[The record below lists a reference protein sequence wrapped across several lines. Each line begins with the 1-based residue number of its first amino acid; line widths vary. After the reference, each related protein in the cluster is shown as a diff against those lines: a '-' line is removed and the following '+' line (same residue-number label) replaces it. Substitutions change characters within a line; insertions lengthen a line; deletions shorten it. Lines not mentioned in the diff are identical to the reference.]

1 MRPIVASVL
10 AALLLVAGCG
20 ADPNPAASPPSEA
33 AAPTT
38 APATP
43 EGSPSASGQAESPAP
58 GISGDGT
65 HSDNITHL
73 ANVPPR
79 APLDG
84 PQSWGTDLA
93 FQGDYAFVG
102 NFDGFSV
109 FDISDPS
116 NPGIAAQVLCPGEQ
130 NDISVSGNL
139 LFLSIDS
146 ARVGPECDAQRG
158 EPESDAWEGI
168 RIFDITDKT
177 HPVFVSAV
185 QTDCGSHTH
194 TLVPGKS
201 PDKVYLYI
209 SSPGPEP
216 GTATCPPPHN
226 KISVVEVPVKDPKNA
241 KVVSQPALSEKAVEG
256 AIGGCHDLTVYPEK
270 DLAAAA
276 CFGDGILLDIA
287 DRVNPKVLQHV
298 SDKENF
304 AIWHSATFNNDAT
317 KVVFGDE
324 LGGGVSATCDANT
337 PKTKGANAV
346 YDLGKDRRLTLRGYF
361 KIPREQSPEENC
373 VAHNG
378 SLLPVP
384 GKDIMVQ
391 SWYQGGVSVWDFTDS
406 AKPREI
412 GFFER
417 GPVPGVGGSWSAYYY
432 NGHIYSSDITKG
444 LDVLRIDDPLTDPA
458 AKVELKELNA
468 QTQVSY

>member
-1 MRPIVASVL
+1 MRPIVTFGL

-20 ADPNPAASPPSEA
+20 ADPEPLPLSSEKSPPPQVQTS
-33 AAPTT
+33 
-38 APATP
+38 
-43 EGSPSASGQAESPAP
+43 SPSPQTPPA

-73 ANVPPR
+73 ANVPLG
-79 APLDG
+79 APLNG
-84 PQSWGTDLA
+84 PQAWGTDLA
-93 FQGDYAFVG
+93 FQGDHAFVG

-109 FDISDPS
+109 FDISDPAHPS
-116 NPGIAAQVLCPGEQ
+116 VVSQVLCPGEQ

-139 LFLSIDS
+139 MFLSIDS

-158 EPESDAWEGI
+158 EPEADGWEGI
-168 RIFDITDKT
+168 RIFDITDKS
-177 HPVFVSAV
+177 HPTFVSAIR
-185 QTDCGSHTH
+185 TDCGSHTH

-201 PDKVYLYI
+201 ADTVYLYI
-209 SSPGPEP
+209 SAPGPEP
-216 GTATCPPPHN
+216 QSTTCAAPYN
-226 KISVVEVPVKDPKNA
+226 KISVVEVPVKAPETA
-241 KVVSQPALSEKAVEG
+241 KVVSAPALSNRPGGDEV
-256 AIGGCHDLTVYPEK
+256 GGCHDITAYPEK

-276 CFGDGILLDIA
+276 CFGDGVLLDIS

-298 SDKENF
+298 SDTENF

-324 LGGGVSATCDANT
+324 LGGGVSATCDSAT

-346 YDLGKDRRLTLRGYF
+346 YDLGKNRRLTLRGYF
-361 KIPREQSPEENC
+361 KIPREQASDANC

-391 SWYQGGVSVWDFTDS
+391 SWYQGGVSVWDFTD
-406 AKPREI
+406 AAAPREI
-412 GFFER
+412 GFFQR
-417 GPVPGVGGSWSAYYY
+417 GPISGVGGSWSAYYY
-432 NGHIYSSDITKG
+432 NGHIYSSDITRG

-458 AKVELKELNA
+458 AKVTLKELNA

>member
-1 MRPIVASVL
+1 MAFVL

-20 ADPNPAASPPSEA
+20 ADPTPAASPPSEA
-33 AAPTT
+33 AASST
-38 APATP
+38 APVAP
-43 EGSPSASGQAESPAP
+43 EGSPSASEQAAQTPAP

-73 ANVPPR
+73 ANVPPS
-79 APLDG
+79 APLNG

-116 NPGIAAQVLCPGEQ
+116 SPSIASQVLCPGEQ

-146 ARVGPECDAQRG
+146 ARAGPECDAQRG

-177 HPVFVSAV
+177 HPTFVSAV

-194 TLVPGKS
+194 TLVPGES

-216 GTATCPPPHN
+216 GTVTCAPPHN
-226 KISVVEVPVKDPKNA
+226 KISVVEVPVKDPKAA
-241 KVVSQPALSEKAVEG
+241 KVVSRPALSEKAVEG

-270 DLAAAA
+270 NLAAAA
-276 CFGDGILLDIA
+276 CFGDGILLDIS

-391 SWYQGGVSVWDFTDS
+391 SWYQGGVSVWDFTDA

-412 GFFER
+412 AFFER